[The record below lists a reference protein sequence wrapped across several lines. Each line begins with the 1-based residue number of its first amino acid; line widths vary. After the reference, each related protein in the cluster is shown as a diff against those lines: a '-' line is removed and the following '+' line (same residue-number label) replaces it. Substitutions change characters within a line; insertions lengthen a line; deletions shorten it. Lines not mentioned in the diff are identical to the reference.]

1 MRQGELGCVSVEMVE
16 MTGMAE
22 QRRPTSIMPM
32 TTDAG
37 SAPCGGAPDAE
48 SNLPP
53 ATAVVV
59 VTHSI
64 SPAEL
69 ARCVRS
75 VVDAGAAELV
85 VVVDNGGTAEL
96 PADLDVE
103 LIRAA
108 DNRGF
113 GAAANLGIR
122 LAASRGFDRIALL
135 NDDVEVASGW
145 LGPLHRALTADP
157 RTGAAQPKLLLG
169 GTDPV
174 LVNSVGVVIGPDG
187 AGRDVGI
194 GEPDGPEFRGSREIE
209 IFTGGAVLFRTDFL
223 DDLGGFDERYFL
235 YYEDVDLAL
244 RGRRRGWRY
253 RCEPDS
259 IVWHLPGT
267 TTSRLGDR
275 LVVLRERNRLWTVLR
290 FGTPGMARRALWLS
304 VRRLRHRPRGAHLR
318 GLVAGLGGAPRIA
331 AARWRARTSR

>member
-1 MRQGELGCVSVEMVE
+1 
-16 MTGMAE
+16 
-22 QRRPTSIMPM
+22 MPM
-32 TTDAG
+32 TIDPGTASSGRGSDAD
-37 SAPCGGAPDAE
+37 SIP
-48 SNLPP
+48 LP

-64 SPAEL
+64 SAAAL

-75 VVDAGAAELV
+75 VVDSGAADLV
-85 VVVDNGGTAEL
+85 IVVDNGGEADL

-103 LIRAA
+103 LIRAD

-113 GAAANLGIR
+113 GAAANLGLR

-135 NDDVEVASGW
+135 NDDVEVTSGW
-145 LGPLHRALTADP
+145 LGPLHRALAADD
-157 RTGAAQPKLLLG
+157 RAGAAQPKLLLE
-169 GTDPV
+169 GTEPV

-194 GEPDGPEFRGSREIE
+194 GEPDGPEFLASREIE
-209 IFTGGAVLFRTDFL
+209 IFTGGAVLFRNDFL
-223 DDLGGFDERYFL
+223 EDLGGFDERYFL

-244 RGRRRGWRY
+244 RGRERGWRY

-267 TTSRLGDR
+267 TTSRIGDR
-275 LVVLRERNRLWTVLR
+275 LVVLRERNRLWAAMR
-290 FGTPGMARRALWLS
+290 FGTPALACRAFWLS
-304 VRRLRHRPRGAHLR
+304 ARRLRHPPHRAHVR
-318 GLVAGLGGAPRIA
+318 GLVGGIGGAPRIA
-331 AARWRARTSR
+331 AARWRARSRR